1 MQAGTHSSSLDG
13 TGAHTRR
20 RERQLTV
27 RGYTHMNH
35 PPTAKAVYGVGG
47 GCAVNWF
54 SILGGSRYHFGRRW
68 GETTAPSTYQFGNTA
83 RSIGSPAPIHPT
95 LPARTHPLQRELGAR
110 SHRSYRSGR
119 GVSASAKFGCRLQT
133 QPHQPSCR
141 LAPTLVASRHRSA
154 HPKTGAPA
162 HGQRIPT
169 QNHPPTAKA
178 VYGVGGGCAVNW
190 FSILGGS

>member
-1 MQAGTHSSSLDG
+1 MIPARQAMGS
-13 TGAHTRR
+13 
-20 RERQLTV
+20 
-27 RGYTHMNH
+27 NH
-35 PPTAKAVYGVGG
+35 RTIECPNLV
-47 GCAVNWF
+47 
-54 SILGGSRYHFGRRW
+54 SR
-68 GETTAPSTYQFGNTA
+68 P

-110 SHRSYRSGR
+110 SHRSYRSGC

-162 HGQRIPT
+162 HGQRIHT
-169 QNHPPTAKA
+169 SNHPPLLI
-178 VYGVGGGCAVNW
+178 GFGCGMK
-190 FSILGGS
+190 ILLKNDDKILLFNMPTFNICVP